1 MAPVF
6 LPGSKIIVM
15 KNYKINI
22 KRGIALVLAAATM
35 ITGCS
40 KVLDKQPKTQVV
52 TPEDST
58 TISAADAENQIAGA
72 YTTFRGY
79 DYGLEFNVL
88 DRITNGDAISD
99 NAYAG
104 GDNTDNITLD
114 LFTANSLNGNV
125 ARDWKDAYG
134 IIGRLNISLD
144 QIQKCVDPAL
154 TAARKNQM
162 LGEARFMR
170 AFAYFD
176 LVRLYGKVPLFLKPA
191 DTKDAETLLN
201 ATLLH
206 QSTVDS
212 VYLQILADLWF
223 ARAGVRQVKDADTKM
238 IITVGTVNAVLAK
251 VYATMPTHNWDS
263 VAYYSDQ
270 TIPNYTMLADY
281 RQLWDNNHKNNS
293 EAIWELNY
301 EGYNVIGNW
310 VPSQFIGTDWKK
322 FNTPSNDLVRDFQNE
337 GDSIR
342 MNATVAFADITGH
355 WTDPHWN
362 LAQYPFMVKYNDP
375 YNGTNDFY
383 LIRLTDIMLLKA
395 EALVEKGDITGAM
408 TLVNQVRARVKLN
421 PKTAASA
428 DAARSVVANERR
440 LELAFEGHRWYD
452 LLRTGTALTT
462 MNAQTDA
469 NGNNLN
475 YNVQPY
481 RLLMPIP
488 QAQIDLNPFL
498 VQNDGY

>member
-1 MAPVF
+1 
-6 LPGSKIIVM
+6 M
-15 KNYKINI
+15 KKYKIKI
-22 KRGIALVLAAATM
+22 KSSIALMIAAVTM
-35 ITGCS
+35 IAGCS

-52 TPEDST
+52 ASEDSAS
-58 TISAADAENQIAGA
+58 ISAADAENQIGGV
-72 YTTFRGY
+72 YTTYRGY

-134 IIGRLNISLD
+134 IIGRINITLD

-154 TAARKNQM
+154 TATRKNQM
-162 LGEARFMR
+162 LGEARFIR
-170 AFAYFD
+170 AFTYFD
-176 LVRLYGKVPLFLKPA
+176 LVRLYGRVPLFLKPA
-191 DTKDAETLLN
+191 DTKNAEILLN

-206 QSTVDS
+206 QSSTDS
-212 VYLQILADLWF
+212 VYLQILSDLWF
-223 ARAGVRQVKDADTKM
+223 ARSGVRQVKDAATKM
-238 IITVGTVNAVLAK
+238 IISIGQVNAVLAK
-251 VYATMPTHNWDS
+251 VYATMPTKNWDS
-263 VAYYSDQ
+263 VAYYADQ
-270 TIPNYTMLADY
+270 TIPNYTMLPDY
-281 RQLWDNNHKNNS
+281 RQLWDNKHKNNS

-322 FNTPSNDLVRDFQNE
+322 FNTPSNDLVSAFDTE

-342 MNATVAFADITGH
+342 LNATISFSDITGH

-362 LAQYPFMVKYNDP
+362 LARYPFMVKYNDP
-375 YNGTNDFY
+375 YNGLNDFY
-383 LIRLTDIMLLKA
+383 LIRLPDILLLKA
-395 EALVEKGDITGAM
+395 EALVEKGDINGAM

-421 PKTAASA
+421 PKTATSA
-428 DAARSVVANERR
+428 DDARTIIAKERR
-440 LELAFEGHRWYD
+440 LELAFEGNRWYD

-462 MNAQTDA
+462 MNAQTDG

-498 VQNDGY
+498 IQNDGY